1 MLRPHRLRGC
11 AMVLKLFR
19 KMMPRDERFVERI
32 CRHSAIVV
40 EGTIQFRDIV
50 GGGDYETHCR
60 ELFRLEDAADDVT
73 REIVHAVHRSFIT
86 PFDRSEILELITALD
101 DTIDLMKDAARR
113 VGLYKVSFTPEMI
126 GMADCAIRA
135 STAIR
140 DAMPALNAIA
150 RNAAVFADMQQKV
163 RAAESEADDL
173 LQRGLKTLFNGPDP
187 AGDNLIGE
195 RVYELIEAVVDRCE
209 DVTDVIAGIVVEH
222 V

>member
-1 MLRPHRLRGC
+1 
-11 AMVLKLFR
+11 MVLRLFR
-19 KMMPRDERFVERI
+19 KLMPRDERFVERF

-40 EGTIQFRDIV
+40 QGAEEFRKILSGV
-50 GGGDYETHCR
+50 DYEAHCR

-73 REIVHAVHRSFIT
+73 KETVHAVHRSFIT
-86 PFDRSEILELITALD
+86 PFDRSEVLELITTLD
-101 DTIDLMKDAARR
+101 DVIDIMKDASRR
-113 VGLYKVSFTPEMI
+113 LGLYKVTYTPEML

-140 DAMPALNAIA
+140 DAMPALSAIG
-150 RNAAVFADMQQKV
+150 RNEAVFSEMQTKV

-173 LQRGLKTLFNGPDP
+173 LQRGMKALFAGSDP
-187 AGDNLIGE
+187 AGDKLIGE

>member
-1 MLRPHRLRGC
+1 
-11 AMVLKLFR
+11 MVLRLFR
-19 KMMPRDERFVERI
+19 KLMPRDERFVERF

-40 EGTIQFRDIV
+40 QGAKEFRKILSGT
-50 GGGDYETHCR
+50 DYEAHCK

-73 REIVHAVHRSFIT
+73 KETVHAVHRSFIT
-86 PFDRSEILELITALD
+86 PFDRSEVLELITTLD
-101 DTIDLMKDAARR
+101 DTIDIMKDAARR
-113 VGLYKVSFTPEMI
+113 LGLYKVAYTPEML

-140 DAMPALNAIA
+140 DAMPALSAIG
-150 RNAAVFADMQQKV
+150 RNEAIFGEMQTKV
-163 RAAESEADDL
+163 RAAENEADDL
-173 LQRGLKTLFNGPDP
+173 LQRGMKTLFAGSDP
-187 AGDNLIGE
+187 AGDKLIGE

>member
-1 MLRPHRLRGC
+1 
-11 AMVLKLFR
+11 MVLRLFR
-19 KMMPRDERFVERI
+19 KLMPRDERFVERF

-40 EGTIQFRDIV
+40 QGAEEFRKILSGT
-50 GGGDYETHCR
+50 DYEAHCK

-73 REIVHAVHRSFIT
+73 KETVHAVHRSFIT
-86 PFDRSEILELITALD
+86 PFDRSEVLELITTLD
-101 DTIDLMKDAARR
+101 DVIDIMKDSARR
-113 VGLYKVSFTPEMI
+113 LGLYKVTYTPEML

-140 DAMPALNAIA
+140 DAMPALSAIG
-150 RNAAVFADMQQKV
+150 RNEAIFREMQTKV

-173 LQRGLKTLFNGPDP
+173 LQRGMKALFAGSDP
-187 AGDNLIGE
+187 AGDKLIGE

>member
-1 MLRPHRLRGC
+1 
-11 AMVLKLFR
+11 MVLRLFR
-19 KMMPRDERFVERI
+19 KLMPRDERFVEQF

-40 EGTIQFRDIV
+40 QGAEEFRKILSGTN
-50 GGGDYETHCR
+50 YEAHCQ
-60 ELFRLEDAADDVT
+60 ELFRLEDAADDIT
-73 REIVHAVHRSFIT
+73 KETVHAVHRSFIT
-86 PFDRSEILELITALD
+86 PFDRSEVLELITTLD
-101 DTIDLMKDAARR
+101 DVIDIMKDAARR
-113 VGLYKVSFTPEMI
+113 FGLYQVTYTPEMI

-140 DAMPALNAIA
+140 DAMPALNAIG
-150 RNAAVFADMQQKV
+150 RNEALFREMQAKV

-173 LQRGLKTLFNGPDP
+173 REHGMKALFAGSDP
-187 AGDNLIGE
+187 TGDKLIGE

>member
-1 MLRPHRLRGC
+1 
-11 AMVLKLFR
+11 MVLRLFR
-19 KMMPRDERFVERI
+19 KLMPRDERFVEQF

-40 EGTIQFRDIV
+40 QGAEEFRRILSGTNYEG
-50 GGGDYETHCR
+50 HCQ
-60 ELFRLEDAADDVT
+60 ELFRLEDAADDIT
-73 REIVHAVHRSFIT
+73 KETVHAVHRSFIT
-86 PFDRSEILELITALD
+86 PFDRSEVLELITTLD
-101 DTIDLMKDAARR
+101 DVIDIMKDAARR
-113 VGLYKVSFTPEMI
+113 FGLYKVTYTPEMI

-140 DAMPALNAIA
+140 DAMPALNAIGKNEA
-150 RNAAVFADMQQKV
+150 LFREMQQKV

-173 LQRGLKTLFNGPDP
+173 REHGMKALFAGSDP
-187 AGDNLIGE
+187 TGDKLIGE